1 MTVFIHL
8 FSYYTQQ
15 ETGIQLHFDR
25 QIVHGRQ
32 TVVNLINQKGSE
44 KTLVSCPAPSLEEE
58 GSGDTRGFFVTDW
71 NAISSEWAGFL
82 SRNRKNDV
90 VKLP

>member
-1 MTVFIHL
+1 MGAVGAVAPI
-8 FSYYTQQ
+8 
-15 ETGIQLHFDR
+15 
-25 QIVHGRQ
+25 
-32 TVVNLINQKGSE
+32 
-44 KTLVSCPAPSLEEE
+44 VSCPAPSLDEE

-71 NAISSEWAGFL
+71 NAISSKWAGFL

>member
-1 MTVFIHL
+1 MYKGFDFTPGSAHATDYV
-8 FSYYTQQ
+8 Q
-15 ETGIQLHFDR
+15 EP
-25 QIVHGRQ
+25 
-32 TVVNLINQKGSE
+32 
-44 KTLVSCPAPSLEEE
+44 LVSCPAPSLEEE

>member
-1 MTVFIHL
+1 M
-8 FSYYTQQ
+8 
-15 ETGIQLHFDR
+15 R
-25 QIVHGRQ
+25 QDW
-32 TVVNLINQKGSE
+32 LGSVYNVRKSE
-44 KTLVSCPAPSLEEE
+44 LSSMLLQGYLPSRLKIVSCPAPSLEEE

-82 SRNRKNDV
+82 PRNRKNDV

>member
-1 MTVFIHL
+1 MNMV
-8 FSYYTQQ
+8 
-15 ETGIQLHFDR
+15 
-25 QIVHGRQ
+25 
-32 TVVNLINQKGSE
+32 
-44 KTLVSCPAPSLEEE
+44 VSCPAPSLDEE

-71 NAISSEWAGFL
+71 DAISSEWAGFL